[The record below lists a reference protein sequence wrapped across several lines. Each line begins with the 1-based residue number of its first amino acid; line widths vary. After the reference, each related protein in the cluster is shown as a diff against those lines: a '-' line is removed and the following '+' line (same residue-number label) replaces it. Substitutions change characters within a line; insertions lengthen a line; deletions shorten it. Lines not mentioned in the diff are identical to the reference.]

1 MFIDEIDKIIGS
13 SAGTQGPDVSREG
26 VQRDILPIVEGSI
39 VNTKYGPVRTDYI
52 LFIGSGAFH
61 SAKVSELIPELQGR
75 FPVNVELDSLSQ
87 KNFEEILT
95 KTENSILMQYQAL
108 LATEGVELEFTD
120 DSIQRIA
127 EIAWSQNET
136 EENIGARRLHT
147 VLERLLEEL
156 SYEAPDIA
164 DKHVIIDR
172 AYVDDVFGPQ
182 IVDEQAYTKY
192 LI

>member
-1 MFIDEIDKIIGS
+1 
-13 SAGTQGPDVSREG
+13 
-26 VQRDILPIVEGSI
+26 
-39 VNTKYGPVRTDYI
+39 
-52 LFIGSGAFH
+52 
-61 SAKVSELIPELQGR
+61 
-75 FPVNVELDSLSQ
+75 
-87 KNFEEILT
+87 
-95 KTENSILMQYQAL
+95 MQYQAL